1 MSKNEDS
8 QINHFE
14 NKNYNEHDSISI
26 DNDYSEIIN
35 EIDKIIDHKSSNSLE
50 DDNLSN
56 FQTNQTNNNNNF
68 YNSNFNEKP
77 KSYIRNKSQ
86 NPTKL
91 KINNQFNNIYPNQN
105 NFFLNYNNFS
115 TINYSNNL
123 NLYNLSPLYNNNNIK
138 FNMM

>member
-77 KSYIRNKSQ
+77 KNYIRNKRKSQ
-86 NPTKL
+86 
-91 KINNQFNNIYPNQN
+91 KIIYAIKAKIQ
-105 NFFLNYNNFS
+105 LN
-115 TINYSNNL
+115 
-123 NLYNLSPLYNNNNIK
+123 
-138 FNMM
+138 